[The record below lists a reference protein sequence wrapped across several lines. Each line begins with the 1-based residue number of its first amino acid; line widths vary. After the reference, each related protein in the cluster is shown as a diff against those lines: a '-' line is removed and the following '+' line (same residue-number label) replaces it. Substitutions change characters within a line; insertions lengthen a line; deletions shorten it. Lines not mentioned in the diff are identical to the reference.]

1 LWILPHNLPVA
12 AWCGSSTEVQFQHQE
27 KCMRVD
33 FTSIPQSQIESAKT
47 VDKKEINGAA
57 PGSSAEVEDE
67 HSFIPFSLGSG
78 RTYSLSS
85 LKAAVDYHA
94 KFLTVAES
102 NMAAVNHA
110 ATIPKGILE
119 SLNRR

>member
-1 LWILPHNLPVA
+1 
-12 AWCGSSTEVQFQHQE
+12 
-27 KCMRVD
+27 MRVE
-33 FTSIPQSQIESAKT
+33 FTSVPQPQIESAKNIDYKEIKRSIPDNEDT
-47 VDKKEINGAA
+47 VDEAQ
-57 PGSSAEVEDE
+57 
-67 HSFIPFSLGSG
+67 SFVPFSLGSG

-110 ATIPKGILE
+110 ATIPE
-119 SLNRR
+119 SLRNSLNGR